1 MVEDEETGLWAQLI
15 CARLKALRMSP
26 PMALTRWPYRRRER
40 LRLIY

>member
-1 MVEDEETGLWAQLI
+1 LKTKEPGLSAQLI